1 MARQLNMDTLQQDFW
16 KEEYLKELMLRFR
29 WHQRYGASVKA
40 RQEQLRQRRQATGQ
54 PLKLPALQSPTPMP
68 QAEQPPEEPTRAAGG
83 IQEGEMMPVAPE
95 VRQLLYQGISQ
106 DGEGRRRYLTL
117 RTAHAPEEKY
127 YTPVTTNFVYGWQM
141 GKATTVYVPPSP
153 KCRIESFFRKNG
165 AFSLLDPRDVAM

>member
-40 RQEQLRQRRQATGQ
+40 RQEQLRQRRQATKE
-54 PLKLPALQSPTPMP
+54 PLKLPILPSPAPVP
-68 QAEQPPEEPTRAAGG
+68 PAEQPPEEPAGAAGG
-83 IQEGEMMPVAPE
+83 IQEGEMKPVAPE

-106 DGEGRRRYLTL
+106 DGEGRRRYLTR
-117 RTAHAPEEKY
+117 RTACAPEEKY

-141 GKATTVYVPPSP
+141 GKVTKVYVPPSP